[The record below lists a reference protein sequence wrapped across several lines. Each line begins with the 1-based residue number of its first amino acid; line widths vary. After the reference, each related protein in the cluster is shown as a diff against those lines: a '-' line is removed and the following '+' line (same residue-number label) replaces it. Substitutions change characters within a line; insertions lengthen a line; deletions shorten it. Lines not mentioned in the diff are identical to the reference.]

1 MAEQAYA
8 RPEMLVEPTW
18 LEAHV
23 NDANVRIVDCDLQPA
38 YRRAHIPNAIPIK
51 GHHYLKEKEGAPYIM
66 GLQQYTEVM
75 RQMGIGDDTLVI
87 AYDGFS
93 SLYAAR
99 FWWTLNYYGHTQVKV
114 LNGGW
119 DAWLTEVQ
127 QVSNAPT
134 RPPENPS
141 SFSAKKN
148 EEIIARWEQVR
159 DAIDNDT
166 ILLDVRSDGEWTG
179 KNDRGTKRGGHIPN
193 AVHLEWLNYVDPETK
208 KFKSAAELSLLFE
221 DLGISCASKVV
232 TY

>member
-1 MAEQAYA
+1 
-8 RPEMLVEPTW
+8 MLLEPPW
-18 LEAHV
+18 LKDHL
-23 NDANVRIVDCDLQPA
+23 NDANIRIVDCDLPQA

-51 GHHYLKEKEGAPYIM
+51 GHHYLKEKEGAAYIM
-66 GLQQYTEVM
+66 GPQQYAEVM
-75 RQMGIGDDTLVI
+75 KQMGIGDNTLVI

-134 RPPENPS
+134 RLPENPS
-141 SFSAKKN
+141 SFNAERN

-159 DAIDNDT
+159 DAIGNDT
-166 ILLDVRSDGEWTG
+166 ILLDVRSDSEWTG
-179 KNDRGTKRGGHIPN
+179 KNNRGTKRGGRIPN
-193 AVHLEWLNYVDPETK
+193 AVHLEWLNYVDPKTK

-221 DLGISCASKVV
+221 NLGIFRESKVV